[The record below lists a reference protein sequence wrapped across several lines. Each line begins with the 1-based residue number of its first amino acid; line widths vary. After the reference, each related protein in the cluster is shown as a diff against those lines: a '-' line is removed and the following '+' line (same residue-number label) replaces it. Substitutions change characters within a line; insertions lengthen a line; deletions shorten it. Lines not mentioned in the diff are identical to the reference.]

1 MGIVRFALKF
11 LYTFYVLAAII
22 VFLGGSAITVMP
34 EDIFPEINIPVVS
47 VIWQYT
53 GLSVPEMEQRVTT
66 YGQYAIS
73 TSVNGIKNM
82 EAQTLNGISV
92 QKIRKVGVKRDMGT
106 QVEVDSGVK
115 AGDQAILNPP
125 VNLADG
131 SKVQVR
137 TEVAAASG
145 R

>member
-1 MGIVRFALKF
+1 
-11 LYTFYVLAAII
+11 
-22 VFLGGSAITVMP
+22 
-34 EDIFPEINIPVVS
+34 
-47 VIWQYT
+47 
-53 GLSVPEMEQRVTT
+53 
-66 YGQYAIS
+66 
-73 TSVNGIKNM
+73 
-82 EAQTLNGISV
+82 
-92 QKIRKVGVKRDMGT
+92 MGT

-137 TEVAAASG
+137 LEAPASN

>member
-1 MGIVRFALKF
+1 
-11 LYTFYVLAAII
+11 
-22 VFLGGSAITVMP
+22 MP
-34 EDIFPEINIPVVS
+34 
-47 VIWQYT
+47 
-53 GLSVPEMEQRVTT
+53 
-66 YGQYAIS
+66 
-73 TSVNGIKNM
+73 
-82 EAQTLNGISV
+82 
-92 QKIRKVGVKRDMGT
+92 RKVGVKRDMGT